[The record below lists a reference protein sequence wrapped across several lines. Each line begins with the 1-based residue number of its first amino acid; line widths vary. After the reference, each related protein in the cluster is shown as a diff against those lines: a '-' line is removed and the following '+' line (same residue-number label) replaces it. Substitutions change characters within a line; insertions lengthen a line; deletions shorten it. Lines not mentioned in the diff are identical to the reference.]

1 MPSRELYKFFDREGH
16 TLVLRPDITPSIARA
31 VAKYFTEED
40 MPVRLCYMANTF
52 INHSDFQGRLKETTQ
67 IGAELIG
74 DGSVEADAEMIA
86 MVIESLLS
94 VGLEEFQ
101 VSVGH
106 VGFFKSLLKESHLDE
121 EMELELREY
130 ISNKNIFGVRE
141 LLDPLPVA
149 AALKESFAELP
160 NLFGSAEVLERAER
174 CAVTEDA
181 KHAVER
187 LKRIWDLVSCY
198 GFEKYLTFDL
208 GAVSKYKYYTGIIFQ
223 AYTYGTGEPVAK
235 GGRYD
240 TLMDHFG
247 KPAPATGFAF
257 VVDRLMSARP
267 RQKIEVDVQIPRA
280 LIIYRASQA
289 EKAIA
294 KARELRGEGIA
305 AELVQER
312 IGRDYV
318 SYAKKNGI
326 QDIIFIEG

>member
-1 MPSRELYKFFDREGH
+1 M
-16 TLVLRPDITPSIARA
+16 
-31 VAKYFTEED
+31 
-40 MPVRLCYMANTF
+40 
-52 INHSDFQGRLKETTQ
+52 
-67 IGAELIG
+67 
-74 DGSVEADAEMIA
+74 
-86 MVIESLLS
+86 
-94 VGLEEFQ
+94 
-101 VSVGH
+101 
-106 VGFFKSLLKESHLDE
+106 
-121 EMELELREY
+121 
-130 ISNKNIFGVRE
+130 
-141 LLDPLPVA
+141 
-149 AALKESFAELP
+149 
-160 NLFGSAEVLERAER
+160 
-174 CAVTEDA
+174 
-181 KHAVER
+181 
-187 LKRIWDLVSCY
+187 
-198 GFEKYLTFDL
+198 
-208 GAVSKYKYYTGIIFQ
+208 SKYKYYTGIIFQ

-257 VVDRLMSARP
+257 VVDRLMSALS